1 MYICEYLH
9 IGYYATLT
17 FYFPWQIAEF
27 MGSIENKC
35 LSLQAIQAVCQN
47 LLALFL
53 HSIEQYVNLHPHPY
67 LTANLV
73 NVISFND

>member
-1 MYICEYLH
+1 
-9 IGYYATLT
+9 
-17 FYFPWQIAEF
+17 

-35 LSLQAIQAVCQN
+35 LSLQAIQAVCQS